1 MPLIWP
7 IVNLMSLKLNCK
19 YLLVAFLVILIGIL
33 SRKVNSIPFFIGD
46 ILYAIMIYSIVH
58 FLIYCNSKIIKFTIP
73 LSICFIIELSQL
85 IDSNWLNTLRHTTLG
100 RYTLGEGFLWSDLLC
115 YTFGII
121 LAYIIDLKLAKIQNS
136 ESW

>member
-19 YLLVAFLVILIGIL
+19 YLLVAFLVILLGIL

-46 ILYAIMIYSIVH
+46 ILYAIIIYSIVH
-58 FLIYCNSKIIKFTIP
+58 FFIYPNNKIFKFTIP